1 MIRCLF
7 VLNNDFQLKLQ
18 SESLDSVSSLT
29 HEIAL
34 SRAMPQIN
42 NKNKPRTGAYLNLFK
57 QKYGL
62 TVSKM
67 CALFGISTQA
77 KFNSIVRPPEGNS
90 SDELLDPTV
99 ALILRLYETHESLVP
114 LNNEL
119 SLEDTY
125 KMFQRV
131 FGKTKVTESTFGQLL
146 GRSAGSGY
154 RWLNGSGNAT
164 PQVGIVLERLRHM
177 LASGM
182 EEPEVCYL
190 WLDIVHQEYRAR
202 NQVPPLSDIDA
213 VKLLIQKYP
222 LKYKHMAS

>member
-1 MIRCLF
+1 
-7 VLNNDFQLKLQ
+7 
-18 SESLDSVSSLT
+18 
-29 HEIAL
+29 
-34 SRAMPQIN
+34 MPQIN
-42 NKNKPRTGAYLNLFK
+42 NKYKPRTGAYLNLFK

-77 KFNSIVRPPEGNS
+77 KFNSIVRPAEGNS
-90 SDELLDPTV
+90 GDELLDPTV
-99 ALILRLYETHESLVP
+99 ALILRLYETHEFLVP

-131 FGKTKVTESTFGQLL
+131 FGKKEVNESTFGQLL

-154 RWLNGSGNAT
+154 RWLSGSGNAT
-164 PQVGIVLERLRHM
+164 PQVGIVLERMRSM

-202 NQVPPLSDIDA
+202 NLTPPLNEVDA

>member
-1 MIRCLF
+1 
-7 VLNNDFQLKLQ
+7 
-18 SESLDSVSSLT
+18 
-29 HEIAL
+29 
-34 SRAMPQIN
+34 
-42 NKNKPRTGAYLNLFK
+42 
-57 QKYGL
+57 
-62 TVSKM
+62 
-67 CALFGISTQA
+67 
-77 KFNSIVRPPEGNS
+77 
-90 SDELLDPTV
+90 
-99 ALILRLYETHESLVP
+99 

-131 FGKTKVTESTFGQLL
+131 FGKTKVSESTFGQLL

-164 PQVGIVLERLRHM
+164 PQVGIVLERLHHM

-202 NQVPPLSDIDA
+202 NQVPPLNDIDA